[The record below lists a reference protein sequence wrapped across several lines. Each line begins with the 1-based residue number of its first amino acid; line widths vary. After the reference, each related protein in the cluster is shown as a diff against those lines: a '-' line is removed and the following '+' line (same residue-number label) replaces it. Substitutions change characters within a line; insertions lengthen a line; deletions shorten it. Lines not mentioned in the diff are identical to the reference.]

1 MENIIKIGSRVV
13 FIVGTHINGKTGIVE
28 RVTTDGYTVRLD
40 NSQLKMFNLIGVMK
54 HEVKLV

>member
-13 FIVGTHINGKTGIVE
+13 FIVGGHIKGKTGIVE
-28 RVTTDGYTVRLD
+28 QVTPDGYTVRLD
-40 NSQLKMFNLIGVMK
+40 NSHLKMFNLIGAMK

>member
-13 FIVGTHINGKTGIVE
+13 FIVGSHIKGKTGIVE
-28 RVTTDGYTVRLD
+28 QVTTDGYTVRLD
-40 NSQLKMFNLIGVMK
+40 NSQLKMFNLIGAMK